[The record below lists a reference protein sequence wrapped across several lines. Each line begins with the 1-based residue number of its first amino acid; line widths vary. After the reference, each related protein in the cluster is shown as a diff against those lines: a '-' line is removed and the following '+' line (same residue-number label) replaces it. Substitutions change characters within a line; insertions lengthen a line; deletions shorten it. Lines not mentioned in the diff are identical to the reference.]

1 MTADETSRENG
12 TTDGK
17 SEVRPV
23 SPPVTT
29 PTTTS
34 SKALAAQA
42 WLTRPE
48 RGALVGIRL
57 VFWLA
62 TLLGRWPARQFV
74 RFLAL
79 YYALFDRSAR
89 RASRDWLRRVLGVEP
104 RYRDIYHHF
113 SCFAQVSLDRIF
125 LLKGRTEAF
134 NVTRTGPQYLAN
146 LRDTNTG
153 AVLLGA
159 HLGSFEAMRAGADED
174 ELSLNIVGHFDN
186 AKMVNSLL
194 DRIDPAM
201 RARVIDVGR
210 NPISSTL
217 KIRERIAD
225 GEMVALLGDRLGIN
239 EKSVEVEF
247 LGAPARF
254 PTGPFL
260 LASMLKCPVY
270 LVFGLYY
277 EPNRYELFC
286 EPFAET
292 LSFPRGNRQ
301 AALEETVQ
309 RFAHRLE
316 FYARKAP
323 YNWFNFFDFWNN

>member
-1 MTADETSRENG
+1 MTADEKAR
-12 TTDGK
+12 DP
-17 SEVRPV
+17 SEG
-23 SPPVTT
+23 
-29 PTTTS
+29 
-34 SKALAAQA
+34 ALTEQKE

-48 RGALVGIRL
+48 RGALIGIQF

-62 TLLGRWPARQFV
+62 TAFGRWPARQFI
-74 RFLAL
+74 RFVAF
-79 YYALFDRSAR
+79 YYTLFDRAAR
-89 RASRDWLRRVLGVEP
+89 KASRDWLRRVLETEP
-104 RYRDIYHHF
+104 GYRDIYRHI
-113 SCFAQVSLDRIF
+113 SCFAQVSLDRVF
-125 LLKGRTEAF
+125 LLKSRTDAF
-134 NVTRTGPQYLAN
+134 TVSRSGHEHLGK
-146 LRDTNTG
+146 LRDSNTG

-159 HLGSFEAMRAGADED
+159 HLGSFEAMRAGAKED
-174 ELSLNIVGHFDN
+174 ELRLNIVGHFDN
-186 AKMVNSLL
+186 ARMINSLF
-194 DRIDPAM
+194 DRINPEM

-210 NPISSTL
+210 DPISSTL

-239 EKSVEVEF
+239 EKHIEVEF

-292 LSFPRGNRQ
+292 LNLPRGSRQ
-301 AALEETVQ
+301 QALEETVQ

-323 YNWFNFFDFWNN
+323 YNWFNFFDFWHKQGE